1 MMSNFVCL
9 SNTDQAAETFH
20 ERRKQTNYLVGFED
34 FEPIVCDLI
43 NTTDL
48 TAKRVENGILELRK
62 EFNEFKTHIEK
73 VTAKQDLNI
82 LNPIKALMS
91 E

>member
-1 MMSNFVCL
+1 MDLLSNYVCL
-9 SNTDQAAETFH
+9 SDKDQAGETFH

-34 FEPIVCDLI
+34 LEPVVCDLI

-62 EFNEFKTHIEK
+62 EFIEFKNYIEK
-73 VTAKQDLNI
+73 LTAK
-82 LNPIKALMS
+82 
-91 E
+91 